1 VKRDLKDCVG
11 KYMPSELDDCIA
23 LRGQPPENPRPR
35 GLCRRSRSDHREAG
49 QTVKGCARGKP

>member
-11 KYMPSELDDCIA
+11 KYMPSELNDCIA

-49 QTVKGCARGKP
+49 QTVKG